1 MATATIDNKI
11 KNALNMYNTG
21 LQEILPD
28 KFVGKVNGKDL
39 STNDFTDALKEKLE
53 AFSTETQVVDASAF
67 TDTFVTKVSGKD
79 LSTNDFTDAYKTAI
93 DGMSTTYAKKAD
105 MVGLYNYKGTV
116 ANFVAI
122 PTDTTVGDVWNI
134 SVGGGVDEHGI
145 AIKDGDNVAKT
156 ENGFDVFAG
165 SVNLSGYVQKDG
177 EKGLSTND
185 FTDAY
190 KEKLEALSTETQVVN
205 LTGVARFYVGPV
217 APTDTSVI
225 WFDTSAYLDE

>member
-21 LQEILPD
+21 LQEILPN

-39 STNDFTDALKEKLE
+39 STNDFTNALKEKLE
-53 AFSTETQVVDASAF
+53 ALSTETQVVDASAF
-67 TDTFVTKVSGKD
+67 TDTFVTKVNGKD
-79 LSTNDFTDAYKTAI
+79 
-93 DGMSTTYAKKAD
+93 
-105 MVGLYNYKGTV
+105 
-116 ANFVAI
+116 
-122 PTDTTVGDVWNI
+122 
-134 SVGGGVDEHGI
+134 
-145 AIKDGDNVAKT
+145 
-156 ENGFDVFAG
+156 
-165 SVNLSGYVQKDG
+165 
-177 EKGLSTND
+177 LSTND

-190 KEKLEALSTETQVVN
+190 KEKLEALSTDTQVVD